1 MRKVSVFLSMLVMAA
16 LLLVAC
22 GGQETTTSVP
32 STNVPPVTADA
43 TGTMDD
49 GTGTETETADPNM
62 TTTPVVPV
70 TGEESPSRVTNL
82 LDFGVWNQNGEQIGD
97 VEDMVLDLDNTMI
110 SYVIVGTGGFLE
122 LGEKELA
129 IPWDMLEVQ
138 TGAGDT
144 TGSQQNAFIF
154 TGDQELY
161 NNAPDLDVT
170 GMMPGIGQ
178 PADDWDADIRGFW
191 EGGVVPD
198 TTDATATPASATD
211 ATASPDANMTATATL
226 STTDP
231 GQGQPQDL
239 QGVMLASEILGS
251 TIQVRGNEQALG
263 TDPAVVGTAD
273 PNATA
278 AATAGAD
285 ATADPN
291 ATATTDAVTDPGQ
304 GAEMMDVTVEDLIVD
319 PETGEVQYLVVTGGF
334 AEGERWIPVPL
345 GFVQWDAT
353 SQNFLIRVNAAAL
366 QNAPV
371 FEGGEFPDMS
381 TDGWDEEFR
390 TFWDNPDNT
399 GGTTTP

>member
-1 MRKVSVFLSMLVMAA
+1 MRRVSVFLSMLVVAA

-32 STNVPPVTADA
+32 STNVPPVTVDV
-43 TGTMDD
+43 TETMEE
-49 GTGTETETADPNM
+49 GIGSETETADPNM

-70 TGEESPSRVTNL
+70 TGEDSPSRVTNL

-110 SYVIVGTGGFLE
+110 SYVIVGTGGFLG
-122 LGEKELA
+122 LGEKEVA
-129 IPWDMLEVQ
+129 IPWDMLELQ
-138 TGAGDT
+138 TGTGDT

-154 TGDQELY
+154 TGDQEFF
-161 NNAPDLDVT
+161 NNAPDTDIT
-170 GMMPGIGQ
+170 GMMPGLGQ
-178 PADDWDADIRGFW
+178 PAGDWDADIRGFW
-191 EGGVVPD
+191 ESGVVPD
-198 TTDATATPASATD
+198 TTEATATPAADTD

-231 GQGQPQDL
+231 GQGQAQDL
-239 QGVMLASEILGS
+239 QGVMLATEILGS

-273 PNATA
+273 PNV
-278 AATAGAD
+278 
-285 ATADPN
+285 TADPN
-291 ATATTDAVTDPGQ
+291 ATATTDPAVVDPGQ

-334 AEGERWIPVPL
+334 AEGDRWIPVPL

-366 QNAPV
+366 QNAPI

-381 TDGWDEEFR
+381 TGGWDEEFR

>member
-32 STNVPPVTADA
+32 GTNVPPVTVDA

-49 GTGTETETADPNM
+49 GIGTETETIDPNM
-62 TTTPVVPV
+62 TTTPGVPV

-82 LDFGVWNQNGEQIGD
+82 LDFGVWHQNGEQIGD

-122 LGEKELA
+122 LGEKEVA

-154 TGDQELY
+154 TGDQELF
-161 NNAPDLDVT
+161 NNAPDTDIT
-170 GMMPGIGQ
+170 GMMPGLGQ

-198 TTDATATPASATD
+198 ATEATATPAADTD

-231 GQGQPQDL
+231 GQGQGQAQDL

-273 PNATA
+273 PNATV
-278 AATAGAD
+278 
-285 ATADPN
+285 DPN
-291 ATATTDAVTDPGQ
+291 ATATTDPAVVDPGQ
-304 GAEMMDVTVEDLIVD
+304 GAEMMDVVVEDLIVD
-319 PETGEVQYLVVTGGF
+319 PETGEVRYLVVTGAF

-381 TDGWDEEFR
+381 TEGWDEEFN
-390 TFWDNPDNT
+390 TFWDNPENA
-399 GGTTTP
+399 GGTGTTP

>member
-1 MRKVSVFLSMLVMAA
+1 MFLTTLILTA

-32 STNVPPVTADA
+32 GTNVPPVTAESTA
-43 TGTMDD
+43 TMEGGTS
-49 GTGTETETADPNM
+49 TETVDPNM
-62 TTTPVVPV
+62 TLTPAVPV

-97 VEDMVLDLDNTMI
+97 VEDLVLDLDNTMI

-122 LGEKELA
+122 LGEKEVA

-138 TGAGDT
+138 TGAGDA

-161 NNAPDLDVT
+161 NNAPDTDVT
-170 GMMPGIGQ
+170 GMMPGMGQ
-178 PADDWDADIRGFW
+178 PAGDWDADIRGFW

-198 TTDATATPASATD
+198 AAEAEGTATVDGAASPATD
-211 ATASPDANMTATATL
+211 ATATATL
-226 STTDP
+226 STGP
-231 GQGQPQDL
+231 GQGQGQAQDL

-251 TIQVRGNEQALG
+251 TIQVRGNEQALD

-273 PNATA
+273 PNAT
-278 AATAGAD
+278 GV

-291 ATATTDAVTDPGQ
+291 ATATTGDTGSVTDPGQ
-304 GAEMMDVTVEDLIVD
+304 GAEMMDVTVEDLIVNPD
-319 PETGEVQYLVVTGGF
+319 TGEIRYLVVTGGF

-345 GFVQWDAT
+345 GFVQWDAA

-371 FEGGEFPDMS
+371 FEAGEFPDMS
-381 TDGWDEEFR
+381 VEGWDEEFR
-390 TFWDNPDNT
+390 AFWDNPDNT
-399 GGTTTP
+399 GGPG